1 MERRDDLPGD
11 AIDVEVPPTDAIA
24 PVAAGAPAPVDELPI
39 VARLAIEI
47 RSDGTRTVARGAMQ
61 DAASGQ
67 DVRIEVTAG
76 TLLELGLQLGAQ
88 LRSQL
93 RSQIKAQV
101 GATLRRGLLE
111 LPRAMLRRRRE
122 PDE

>member
-1 MERRDDLPGD
+1 MSRGEDPPSAVEPAAD
-11 AIDVEVPPTDAIA
+11 ASPDALATRSNEVPDAPDA
-24 PVAAGAPAPVDELPI
+24 LPV

-61 DAASGQ
+61 DIASGQ
-67 DVRIEVTAG
+67 DVRIEVSAG
-76 TLLELGLQLGAQ
+76 TLLELGLRLGAQ

-101 GATLRRGLLE
+101 GETLRRGIFG
-111 LPRAMLRRRRE
+111 LPRAMLRRRRD
-122 PDE
+122 PP